1 MRLTTITFH
10 ANVTQCLGSVNGQR
24 WYLGVAPSTIVDKKD
39 CSSDC
44 HGHAQLKKGKGG
56 LVFSPPAPE
65 DIQLF
70 RVEGPQFLK
79 LHVGT
84 WHAGPIFQESFM
96 DFYNLELSDTNVRFH
111 HFESLTFTVPSCFAL
126 VVIVFWCHVTFILFS
141 ISRL

>member
-39 CSSDC
+39 CSCDC
-44 HGHAQLKKGKGG
+44 DGHAQLKKGRGG

-96 DFYNLELSDTNVRFH
+96 DFYNLELSDTNETDHTNHSFVKSNGLV
-111 HFESLTFTVPSCFAL
+111 FEVHDPSRS
-126 VVIVFWCHVTFILFS
+126 V
-141 ISRL
+141 